1 MLILT
6 IKNRCISIDYRILPR
21 NFLISLPVLWV
32 KGKKAESQ
40 DIVFH
45 KLFTICAIDN
55 RGQVP
60 SRFLRFAAPPHA
72 AVTFRELFP
81 LK

>member
-6 IKNRCISIDYRILPR
+6 RKNRYLSNNYRIVPR
-21 NFLISLPVLWV
+21 NFLISLLVLWV

-40 DIVFH
+40 DIVVH

-60 SRFLRFAAPPHA
+60 SRFVRHRAAAIGHDVP
-72 AVTFRELFP
+72 RLFP